1 MRRLVVAVALCVA
14 VVAPV
19 QAFEAFTV
27 EDIRVEGL
35 RRIAPGTVF
44 NYFPM
49 STNDNVDRQLAA
61 EGVRALYDTGF
72 FQDVELQRDG
82 NVLVVNVVERP
93 SVAEIEITGNSA
105 IPTDALIQAMRDSG
119 LAEGETFNRALLE
132 GIERELRRQ
141 YFGQGRYDVE
151 VESTVSPL
159 QRNRVAI
166 RIDIDEGR
174 TARIRDVHF
183 VGNEAF
189 SDREL
194 AGVFNLGPRPWYLPF
209 SRRDRYSREALGG
222 DLENLRSHYM
232 NRGYADFSLTSSQV
246 SLTPDR
252 SGIYV
257 TVNLDEGEEY
267 RLGEVRIVGDTIV
280 EREEMQELLGVEE
293 GDRFSQQ
300 EITAGASNIRERLG
314 VEGYAFANVNPVP
327 DIDRD
332 NQTVDLTY
340 YVDPG
345 NRAYVRRLNISGNFR
360 TDDEVIRREMRQMEG
375 GWYSSENIA
384 TSRRRLNQLGF
395 FERVDI
401 ETPQVPGEQDQIDVN
416 VDVTEGLS
424 GSLQAGI
431 GYGSGQGMLLN
442 FSVAQDNVLGTGDRM
457 MLALN
462 NSRVSSLYRLTYT
475 DRYYNVD
482 GVTRYFNASL
492 RETDA
497 RRARLSDYG
506 VRQGNLDVGFGI
518 PLNEQDEV
526 RIDVGYEDLR
536 LNLGSQATE
545 DQQDFVDEFG
555 DHYIN
560 YKTEL
565 SWTRNTFDRR
575 VFPTSGARQ
584 SVGLEL
590 ALPES
595 DLEYYKA
602 RYSQQRY
609 FPLAEDWSLSLHG
622 RVGFGE
628 GYGDTSRLP
637 FFENFFAG
645 GINSVRGYRA
655 SSLGRRGAD
664 DRPTGG
670 NLRTVANAELF
681 FPMPFVDSDAVR
693 FSTFVDGGQVYD
705 TRRDESIRLDDW
717 RYSAGVAFTWMS
729 PLGALTMSLAEPFN
743 DGPEDDLDRFQFSL
757 GQFF

>member
-1 MRRLVVAVALCVA
+1 MRRLVVALALCVA
-14 VVAPV
+14 VVSPV

-44 NYFPM
+44 NYLPIA
-49 STNDNVDRQLAA
+49 TNDTVDRQLAA
-61 EGVRALYDTGF
+61 ESVRALYDTGF
-72 FQDVELQRDG
+72 FQDVELERDG
-82 NVLVVNVVERP
+82 DVLVVNVVERP
-93 SVAEIEITGNSA
+93 SVAEIEISGNSA
-105 IPTDALIQAMRDSG
+105 IPTDALKQAMRDSG

-141 YFGQGRYDVE
+141 YHGQGRYDVE
-151 VESTVSPL
+151 VETTVSPL
-159 QRNRVAI
+159 PRNRVAI

-174 TARIRDVHF
+174 TARIRDVNF

-194 AGVFNLGPRPWYLPF
+194 AGVFNLGPRRWYAPF
-209 SRRDRYSREALGG
+209 SRRDRYSREAFGG

-252 SGIYV
+252 SGIYI
-257 TVNLDEGEEY
+257 TVNMDEGEKY
-267 RLGEVRIVGDTIV
+267 HLGNVEIVGDTKV
-280 EREEMQELLGVEE
+280 DPEELKELLGVEE
-293 GDRFSQQ
+293 GDLFSQ
-300 EITAGASNIRERLG
+300 ERITTGASNIRARLG
-314 VEGYAFANVNPVP
+314 VDGYAFANVNAVP
-327 DIDRD
+327 DIDQDER
-332 NQTVDLTY
+332 TVDLTY
-340 YVDPG
+340 YVDGG
-345 NRAYVRRLNISGNFR
+345 NRAYVRRLNVSGNFR

-375 GWYSSENIA
+375 GWLSSEKLDI
-384 TSRRRLNQLGF
+384 SQRRLNQLGF
-395 FERVDI
+395 FQQVNID
-401 ETPQVPGEQDQIDVN
+401 TPQVPGTQDQVDVN

-424 GSLQAGI
+424 GSLQAGV
-431 GYGSGQGMLLN
+431 GYGSGQGVLLN

-506 VRQGNLDVGFGI
+506 VRAGNLDIGFGI
-518 PLNEQDEV
+518 PLNEEDEV

-536 LNLGSQATE
+536 LNLGSQATD
-545 DQQDFVDEFG
+545 DQRDFVDEFG
-555 DHYIN
+555 DRYIN
-560 YKTEL
+560 YKTEI

-584 SVGLEL
+584 SLGVEV

-609 FPLAEDWSLSLHG
+609 FPLAEDWSLSLQG

-637 FFENFFAG
+637 FFENFFVG
-645 GINSVRGYRA
+645 GIQSVRGYRA
-655 SSLGRRGAD
+655 SSLGRQGPD
-664 DRPTGG
+664 GRPTGG

-681 FPMPFVDSDAVR
+681 FPMPFIDSDAVR

-705 TRRDESIRLDDW
+705 TRRDDSIRIDDW

-743 DGPEDDLDRFQFSL
+743 DEPGDDLDRFQFSL

>member
-1 MRRLVVAVALCVA
+1 MRKLVVALTLCVA

-44 NYFPM
+44 NYLPIT
-49 STNDNVDRQLAA
+49 TNDEVDRQLAA
-61 EGVRALYDTGF
+61 DAVRALYDTGF
-72 FQDVELQRDG
+72 FQDVELERDG
-82 NVLVVNVVERP
+82 NALVVNVVERP
-93 SVAEIEITGNSA
+93 SVADIEISGNSA
-105 IPTDALIQAMRDSG
+105 IPTDALKQAMSDSG
-119 LAEGETFNRALLE
+119 LAEGETYNRALLE

-151 VESTVSPL
+151 IETTVSPL
-159 QRNRVAI
+159 PRNRVAI
-166 RIDIDEGR
+166 RIDIDEGQ

-183 VGNEAF
+183 VGNDAF

-194 AGVFNLGPRPWYLPF
+194 DGVFSLGRKPWYLPF
-209 SRRDRYSREALGG
+209 SRRDRYSREALSG

-232 NRGYADFSLTSSQV
+232 NRGYADFSINSSQV
-246 SLTPDR
+246 SMTPDR

-257 TVNLDEGEEY
+257 TINMDEGEEY
-267 RLGEVRIVGDTIV
+267 RLGDVRVIGDTVV
-280 EREEMQELLGVEE
+280 EPEELEELIELET
-293 GDRFSQQ
+293 GDLFSQ
-300 EITAGASNIRERLG
+300 ERITGGANRIRERLG
-314 VEGYAFANVNPVP
+314 QEGYAFANVNPVP
-327 DIDRD
+327 DINRD
-332 NQTVDLTY
+332 EQTVDLTF
-340 YVDPG
+340 YVDSG
-345 NRAYVRRLNISGNFR
+345 SRAYVRRINISGNYR

-375 GWYSSENIA
+375 GWLSSENIDL
-384 TSRRRLNQLGF
+384 SRRRLNQLGF
-395 FERVDI
+395 FQNVEI
-401 ETPQVPGEQDQIDVN
+401 ETPQVPGESDQVDVN

-457 MLALN
+457 QLALN
-462 NSRVSSLYRLTYT
+462 NSRVSSLYQLSYT

-506 VRQGNLDVGFGI
+506 VRAGNLDIGFGI
-518 PLNEQDEV
+518 PLNEEDQV

-536 LNLGSQATE
+536 LNLGSQATD
-545 DQQDFVDEFG
+545 DQRDFVDEFG
-555 DHYIN
+555 DQYEN
-560 YKTEL
+560 FKTEV
-565 SWTRNTFDRR
+565 SWIRNTYDRR
-575 VFPTSGARQ
+575 IFPTSGARQ
-584 SVGLEL
+584 SLGIE
-590 ALPES
+590 ASLPQS
-595 DLEYYKA
+595 DLQYYKA
-602 RYSQQRY
+602 NYSHRRY
-609 FPLAEDWSLSLHG
+609 FSLAEDWSLSLQG
-622 RVGFGE
+622 RLGYGE

-637 FFENFFAG
+637 FFENFFTG

-655 SSLGRRGAD
+655 SSLGLRGED

-670 NLRTVANAELF
+670 NFRAVANAELY
-681 FPMPFVDSDAVR
+681 FPVPFIDSPAVR
-693 FSTFVDGGQVYD
+693 FSTFVDGGQVYN
-705 TRRDESIRLDDW
+705 TREQDIDFDDM

-729 PLGALTMSLAEPFN
+729 PLGALTMSLAEPLN
-743 DGPEDDLDRFQFSL
+743 DEPGDDLDRFQFSL